1 MLTSS
6 RTQVSFPAGS
16 ETLRP
21 HRVLRNLFGQLGQG
35 VGHRPVRVPAPVLR
49 SDDRRHLPDLHPGD
63 AVAVGSHLVP
73 SEPGLVGM
81 RHRSFREPG
90 SNPNLTLDRES
101 VPLKLASSMRI
112 G

>member
-1 MLTSS
+1 MVNKLGWVRKFMLTSS

-63 AVAVGSHLVP
+63 AVAVGRHLVP
-73 SEPGLVGM
+73 GEPGLVGL
-81 RHRSFREPG
+81 RHRSFWEPG
-90 SNPNLTLDRES
+90 SNPNLT
-101 VPLKLASSMRI
+101 VH
-112 G
+112 